1 MVRGG
6 FSPARISILA
16 ETPDLSNMTSGRN
29 AGQTLLSLLTGLVI
43 WEIAGWN
50 FNSAF
55 FAPVLGSDVAV
66 TNWLAN
72 TIASFFG
79 IAISEP
85 HPGALPKLVALF
97 GAGEMLT
104 AFADSRSEGAGI
116 VSSLIAAVSASELLS
131 ALGQSLGIFLTGLV
145 LATLLGLALG
155 MAMAR
160 YTWLRIGLEHYILA
174 LYSTPMA
181 ALIPFI
187 LAIFGFE
194 FWPKVLV
201 VFLFALFPVLYNT
214 LEGARSL
221 KPEYVE
227 VARSFRTSEL
237 RLWSDIIIPFTLPF
251 ALTGLRQG
259 LARAL
264 VGMVAAEILLNP
276 TGIGDLLVSASRA
289 FDMAGVLASIVVVTV
304 LGAVLMALVRSFEDR
319 YLKWRNAAR

>member
-1 MVRGG
+1 MTESLGRQRG
-6 FSPARISILA
+6 
-16 ETPDLSNMTSGRN
+16 
-29 AGQTLLSLLTGLVI
+29 QVLLSLLTGLLI
-43 WEIAGWN
+43 WEIAGWQ

-55 FAPVLGSDVAV
+55 FAPVLGSDVPVAS
-66 TNWLAN
+66 WLAH
-72 TIASFFG
+72 TIAGLFGFG
-79 IAISEP
+79 ISEQ
-85 HPGALPKLVALF
+85 HPGTLPRLVAFLAVDDMQAAWSESVA
-97 GAGEMLT
+97 AGH
-104 AFADSRSEGAGI
+104 
-116 VSSLIAAVSASELLS
+116 SLPENIAAAVGGSQLIT
-131 ALGQSLGIFLTGLV
+131 ALAQSLSIFLTGLI
-145 LATLLGLALG
+145 LATLLGLLLG

-160 YTWLRIGLEHYILA
+160 FAWLRIALEHYILA

-201 VFLFALFPVLYNT
+201 VFLFTLFPVLYNT

-227 VARSFRTSEL
+227 VARSFRTNER
-237 RLWSDIIIPFTLPF
+237 RLWTDIIIPFTLPF
-251 ALTGLRQG
+251 AMTGLRQG

-276 TGIGDLLVSASRA
+276 TGIGDLLVGSSRA

-304 LGAVLMALVRSFEDR
+304 LGAVMMATVRMFEDR
-319 YLKWRNAAR
+319 YVRWQNAAR